1 MDDKTI
7 YNGRDHITSS
17 ISMTWL
23 MMDVE
28 DINSDNEREDIED
41 KDKHQKHS
49 LAEKQQHIIAKH
61 QQKIVQQP
69 QHQKPAERQAQGL
82 AVIGGLV
89 NLHVLYD
96 DYDVGINSTKTE
108 NSQSTSLVGGKHI

>member
-49 LAEKQQHIIAKH
+49 LAEKQ
-61 QQKIVQQP
+61 
-69 QHQKPAERQAQGL
+69 
-82 AVIGGLV
+82 
-89 NLHVLYD
+89 
-96 DYDVGINSTKTE
+96 
-108 NSQSTSLVGGKHI
+108 